1 MEEKKTQRIF
11 LFGVVQIHLYTNVIE
26 TCCIGDLIINID
38 FAIAI
43 PMVLVSMR
51 ALGKYQ

>member
-1 MEEKKTQRIF
+1 MEKAKNF
-11 LFGVVQIHLYTNVIE
+11 SLGLFRHTYIHYNVIE
-26 TCCIGDLIINID
+26 TCVGDLIINID